1 MINAIQQEINNL
13 NNKYILLTG
22 HHKINLSE
30 KDFSNKRLHS
40 FNGVIKVNR
49 PDLVIDGAD
58 ATIEI
63 TLKNLTTNWSLFR
76 IDQEACDV
84 ELRNLRVKVI
94 IENPSDCDNHFAG
107 IYNTAFGLKINNS
120 QIELYSNKQI
130 NLYGVY
136 NNGNLDTHMDTKA
149 DNLVIDNSTFKVN
162 VFSESFVHY
171 IVSCGIFNNLA
182 NSISVQN
189 SFIYAV
195 NKGNGDLQKAIGIY
209 TNGRFG
215 RFIGNNI
222 KANGLHPEGLKL
234 EECHVYGFINDGLFS
249 IISNNNIVG
258 EWAGVATALL
268 NRGEYSIISGNKL
281 LSTHTIYGKTIKTC
295 SEKAFIENNI
305 IISTSKN
312 ARLVVLRSSNTV
324 ISHNYMEV
332 LLPLD
337 DCISGCGVY
346 AILKNIDKNII
357 TENIFKNIK
366 DCGMFVNYNIGF
378 IGNNQFS
385 LDDALEI
392 SNHDNFIISEKLNK
406 QNIKSI

>member
-22 HHKINLSE
+22 HHTINLSE
-30 KDFSNKRLHS
+30 NDFLNRRQHS

-49 PDLVIDGAD
+49 PNLVIDGAD

-76 IDQEACDV
+76 IDQEACNV

-94 IENPSDCDNHFAG
+94 IENQSDCDNHFTG
-107 IYNTAFGLKINNS
+107 IYNTAFGLKINNC

-162 VFSESFVHY
+162 VFSESFMHY
-171 IVSCGIFNNLA
+171 STSCGIYNNLA

-195 NKGNGDLQKAIGIY
+195 NKGVGELQKAIGIY

-222 KANGLHPEGLKL
+222 KANGSHPEGLKL
-234 EECHVYGFINDGLFS
+234 EECHSYGFINEGPFS

-268 NRGEYSIISGNKL
+268 NRGEYAIISGNKL

-295 SEKAFIENNI
+295 GEKALIENNI

-312 ARLVVLRSSNTV
+312 ARLVVLRSNNTV

-337 DCISGCGVY
+337 ECITGCGVY
-346 AILKNIDKNII
+346 ANLKSIAKNII

-366 DCGMFVNYNIGF
+366 DCGMFINYNIGF

-385 LDDALEI
+385 LEDALEI
-392 SNHDNFIISEKLNK
+392 SNLDNFIVAEKLNK